1 MHDEDDV
8 IAYRR
13 IRDELKRLETEKK
26 RIADRIKARVDA
38 GAELPGVKVTS
49 VESVSCTNLTELCE
63 WLAAMD
69 ATPADM
75 LDMCKLDVKAFMK
88 ALDRDRKLS
97 PAEVREMKPFFTLT
111 TTERLNVK

>member
-26 RIADRIKARVDA
+26 RIADRIKARVEA
-38 GAELPGVKVTS
+38 GAELPGVKVTHT
-49 VESVSCTNLTELCE
+49 ESVTCTNLTELCE

-75 LDMCKLDVKAFMK
+75 LDMCKLDVRAFMK

-97 PAEVREMKPFFTLT
+97 PGDMAEMREFFTMT
-111 TTERLNVK
+111 TVERLNVR